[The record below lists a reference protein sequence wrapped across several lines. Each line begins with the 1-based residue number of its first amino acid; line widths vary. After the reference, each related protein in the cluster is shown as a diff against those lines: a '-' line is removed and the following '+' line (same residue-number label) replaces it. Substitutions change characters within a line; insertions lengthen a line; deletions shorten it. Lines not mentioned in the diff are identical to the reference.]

1 MFFFQSNNNDKMKV
15 KIILYILFLIC
26 VCTNICAQSISV
38 SSFRLLSNDLTANTN
53 GTEVL
58 DQNGEKA
65 ALIKVVTT
73 QMGFTFEGGA
83 LGICAT
89 KQKNGEI
96 WVYVPQ
102 KSKKITIR
110 HQSLG
115 VLRDYSF
122 PCAIEAARTYEM
134 VLTSGVVETVVKK
147 DAGGNFLTITVQPE
161 NASVYIDDIFQQNDS
176 KGEYSIFL
184 GYGEHTYRVE
194 AAGFSTQSG
203 IANIGNDVKSLNVK
217 LESTLS
223 SLSINCPTEGVQIFL
238 NKKLKG
244 IGKWSGTIS
253 AGTYLIEVSK
263 DGFRN
268 SLENIQIGEKENR
281 TVSLPA
287 LQPIYGMLKVNVKPI
302 GSTIEIDGKTAGKTP
317 TVINDILIGK
327 HTVKIIAANGNHVL
341 KDVEIK
347 EGEICSVEDII
358 PNITAEQHI
367 ELSKSAY
374 KEGDYKKAYDNAY
387 KAASMGNANAQNILG
402 VCYYYGRGVEKD
414 LRKAF
419 EWWDKAASQGD
430 LEAKNNMFYVYFS
443 NGEPQSDY
451 SGSSSKTTA
460 IYSDGSYKGQLVD

>member
-1 MFFFQSNNNDKMKV
+1 MFFFQSNNNDIMKV

-38 SSFRLLSNDLTANTN
+38 SSFKLLPNDLTANTN
-53 GTEVL
+53 GTEIK
-58 DQNGEKA
+58 DQNGEKT

-73 QMGFTFEGGA
+73 QTGFTFEAGA
-83 LGICAT
+83 LGIT
-89 KQKNGEI
+89 KVKQENGEV
-96 WVYVPQ
+96 WVYIPQ
-102 KSKKITIR
+102 KSKKITIK
-110 HQSLG
+110 HTQLG
-115 VLRDYSF
+115 VLRDYYFSC
-122 PCAIEAARTYEM
+122 PIEAARTYEM
-134 VLTSGVVETVVKK
+134 RLATGVVENVVKK
-147 DAGGNFLTITVQPE
+147 DAGGNFLTIEVQPE
-161 NASVYIDDIFQQNDS
+161 NASVYIDDIFQQNDP
-176 KGEYSIFL
+176 KGEYSVFL

-203 IANIGNDVKSLNVK
+203 IANIGKDVANLNVI

-358 PNITAEQHI
+358 PNFTIDQLVELAKEALKNKDYDKVYEYASKAEASGNAEAQYILGKYYHSCGNLNKELECYQKAADQGHIQAEI
-367 ELSKSAY
+367 ELTIWYRS
-374 KEGDYKKAYDNAY
+374 
-387 KAASMGNANAQNILG
+387 
-402 VCYYYGRGVEKD
+402 
-414 LRKAF
+414 
-419 EWWDKAASQGD
+419 
-430 LEAKNNMFYVYFS
+430 NN
-443 NGEPQSDY
+443 E
-451 SGSSSKTTA
+451 
-460 IYSDGSYKGQLVD
+460 